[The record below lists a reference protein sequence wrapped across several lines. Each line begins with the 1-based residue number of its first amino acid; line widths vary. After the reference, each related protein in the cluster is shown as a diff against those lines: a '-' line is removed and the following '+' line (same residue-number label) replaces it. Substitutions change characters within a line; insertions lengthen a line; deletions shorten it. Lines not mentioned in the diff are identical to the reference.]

1 MFANFIYFIVV
12 LLIYATYQPS
22 TETTFNLP
30 ETLLMFLGMLLLFAA
45 YTRSQFQGLLKRRMA
60 EDIRR
65 LDYRFH
71 SLLTRLSILA
81 VVLFAVNIYGL
92 SLPSFFLQIPLF
104 EKVHSLEALLFMALF
119 VLYLTIVWAYAYEAN
134 QRLFTLDVSRKSYV
148 WSQITFSIPVLL
160 PYLILSAIED
170 LVNALPSSPVKDFLA
185 SPPGQAIYFLLF
197 LGIVVVVA
205 PSMLRVI
212 WGCKP
217 LESGEMRS
225 RIEKLCERAGI
236 EYANIL
242 DWPIFG
248 GRMITA
254 GVMGFVKQFRYL
266 LVTRALLTSLDP
278 SEIEAVIAHEIGHVR
293 KKHLLFYLM
302 FFAGFM
308 LLSYAIVDLVIY
320 LVIFVEPVFR
330 FFTDLGFNQ
339 LTLSSAFLTALWGI
353 AFLIYF
359 RFIFGYYMRNFER
372 QADGFV
378 FTLFDSAQPLIS
390 TLKKIAVSSG
400 QPADRPNWHHFSIA
414 ERIRFLSD
422 CESDRSFVGRHDRKI
437 RRSIAVY
444 LAAILVI
451 GVIGYNLN
459 FGQTGQYL
467 NNHFFEKIILRE
479 IDRNPDSPQLYR
491 MLGDLYYRT
500 KNYSGVQQAYEQS
513 LLLKSDDPHVLNNLA
528 WLYATCEDQQFRDP
542 PRALELALQA
552 AAILQEPHVLDTL
565 AESYYVNKFYDLA
578 VETEERALKVAR
590 ENRGYYQEQLKRF
603 KAAAGMKL

>member
-22 TETTFNLP
+22 TETNFA
-30 ETLLMFLGMLLLFAA
+30 LLESLLLFFGLILLFAA
-45 YTRSQFQGLLKRRMA
+45 YTWAQFHGLLKRRA
-60 EDIRR
+60 TEDIRR
-65 LDYRFH
+65 LDYRFQ
-71 SLLTRLSILA
+71 SLITRHSILA
-81 VVLFAVNIYGL
+81 VALFAIDIYAL
-92 SLPSFFLQIPLF
+92 SLPSFLLNAALF
-104 EKVHSLEALLFMALF
+104 EKIQTLEAMLFLALF
-119 VLYLTIVWAYAYEAN
+119 VFYLTIVWFCAYEAN
-134 QRLFTLDVSRKSYV
+134 QKLFALDIPRKTYI
-148 WSQITFSIPVLL
+148 WSQVTFSIPVLL
-160 PYLILSAIED
+160 PYLTLSGIED
-170 LVNALPSSPVKDFLA
+170 LVNALPASAAKDFLA
-185 SPPGQAIYFLLF
+185 SPAGQAVYFLLF

-205 PSMLRVI
+205 PSMLRII

-217 LESGEMRS
+217 LEAGEMRE
-225 RIEKLCERAGI
+225 RIERLCSRAGI

-266 LVTRALLTSLDP
+266 LVTRTLLSALDP

-308 LLSYAIVDLVIY
+308 LISYAIVDLVIY

-339 LTLSSAFLTALWGI
+339 LTLTSAFLTTMWGI

-359 RFIFGYYMRNFER
+359 RFVFGYYMRNFER

-390 TLKKIAVSSG
+390 TLEKIAVSSG
-400 QPADRPNWHHFSIA
+400 QPPDRPNWHHFSIS
-414 ERIRFLSD
+414 ERIYFLAS
-422 CESDRSFVGRHDRKI
+422 CESDRYHIRRHDRKI
-437 RRSIAVY
+437 RRSIAAY
-444 LAAILVI
+444 LAVMLMI
-451 GVIGYNLN
+451 GFVGYSLN
-459 FGQTGQYL
+459 FGETGQRL
-467 NNHFFEKIILRE
+467 NNHFFEKIVLRE
-479 IDRNPDSPQLYR
+479 IDRDPDNPQLYR
-491 MLGDLYYRT
+491 ALGDLYYNT
-500 KNYSGVQQAYEQS
+500 KNYEGVRSAYEQS
-513 LLLKSDDPHVLNNLA
+513 LLLKGDDPHVLNNLA
-528 WLYATCEDQQFRDP
+528 WLYATCEDRQLRDP
-542 PRALELALQA
+542 PRALELALKA
-552 AAILQEPHVLDTL
+552 AAIAEEPHILDTL

-578 VETEERALKVAR
+578 VETEARALKIAR
-590 ENRGYYQEQLKRF
+590 DNRGYYREQLGKF